1 MKTMSNVNK
10 QIIFNSDLHFEHV
23 QWKKVLLFWKDELKS
38 FQKRL
43 DELAKRWTDK
53 SILVQ
58 LEHYQNQFSIQQNAI
73 NELDNEINSHEINI
87 ASHSKKGVDI
97 LNTNL
102 VKNHIE
108 CRNKMMTQTTIYDNL
123 KREFFKFLTKY
134 M

>member
-23 QWKKVLLFWKDELKS
+23 QWKKALLFWKDELKS
-38 FQKRL
+38 FQNRL
-43 DELAKRWTDK
+43 DELADRWSDK
-53 SILVQ
+53 SILAQ
-58 LEHYQNQFSIQQNAI
+58 LEHYQNQFSIQQNAM

-87 ASHSKKGVDI
+87 AGHSKKGVDV

-102 VKNHIE
+102 VKSHIE
-108 CRNKMMTQTTIYDNL
+108 FRNKMITQTTIYDNL
-123 KREFFKFLTKY
+123 KREFFTFLTKY